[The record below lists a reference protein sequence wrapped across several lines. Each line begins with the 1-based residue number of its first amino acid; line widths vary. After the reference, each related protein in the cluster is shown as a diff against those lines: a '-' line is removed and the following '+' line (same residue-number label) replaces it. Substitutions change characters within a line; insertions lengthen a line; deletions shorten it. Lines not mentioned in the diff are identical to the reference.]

1 MLSSTLLINIGA
13 QGKRVLR
20 VGLTGGLASG
30 KSLVGRELAALGC
43 YLIEADKLGHEVML
57 PGAEAYGG
65 IVREFGR
72 EILDRDG
79 RIDRRRLGAIVFA
92 NPERL
97 AKLTALVHPP
107 VQEREEALMAEIAR
121 RDPGAIAVVEAA
133 ILVETG
139 RYKSFDRLIVV
150 TCAQEQQVERGRE
163 RGSYTREEILAR
175 LARQLPLEEKLKV
188 ADYVIDNSGS
198 LDATREQVRQVYRD
212 LRELAGGV

>member
-1 MLSSTLLINIGA
+1 M
-13 QGKRVLR
+13 LR

-107 VQEREEALMAEIAR
+107 VQEREETMMAEIAG
-121 RDPGAIAVVEAA
+121 RDPGAVAVVEAA

-150 TCAQEQQVERGRE
+150 TCTREQQMERALEREGE

-198 LDATREQVRQVYRD
+198 LEATREQVRRVYRD